1 MLFDLG
7 RLDRLSVREIL
18 KLSDVFVSHTHID
31 HFIGFDHLL
40 SSALHR
46 EQDLQLFGPN
56 GFMENVRG
64 KLAGYA
70 WNLIRDYPFTLVVH
84 EVDGPSKKSYDPK
97 LRLEHKAFSGTLAL
111 SLDNPGRDKL

>member
-1 MLFDLG
+1 
-7 RLDRLSVREIL
+7 
-18 KLSDVFVSHTHID
+18 
-31 HFIGFDHLL
+31 
-40 SSALHR
+40 
-46 EQDLQLFGPN
+46 
-56 GFMENVRG
+56 MENGRG

-97 LRLEHKAFSGTLAL
+97 LRLEHKAFSGDLGSVAL